1 MSVEYELQSTLDLTN
16 LVIIIPY
23 VGQVTQPG
31 TAGVGSC
38 EVDRSSRTLVWSIDK
53 VDSSTNPSGL
63 LEFSFDSEDISILY
77 PIQVHFKSK
86 KFLDVEVVGVDLVE
100 GGSAAYSI
108 ATSLLTDGY
117 EIQ

>member
-1 MSVEYELQSTLDLTN
+1 VSVEYELQSTVNLTN

-23 VGQVTQPG
+23 VGKVTQPG
-31 TAGVGSC
+31 TAGIGSC
-38 EVDRSSRTLVWSIDK
+38 EVDRASKTLVWTIDK
-53 VDSSTNPSGL
+53 VNTDTNPSGL

-77 PIQVHFKSK
+77 PIQVHFSSK
-86 KFLDVEVVGVDLVE
+86 KFVDLDIVNVDLVN

-108 ATSLLTDGY
+108 TTALLTDGY